1 MPSTPED
8 LQLTLATLQPK
19 RATPSTGQNRLC
31 VCISDVHF
39 TDDTVGSQSAEE
51 TVWPIFFDELTTVCS
66 KQNINELILI
76 LDGDVVDMIR
86 SAEWAMAGVYP
97 WQRDHPEFKP
107 CLRRIMANIVKL
119 HSRAPDPGDPNGA
132 CGFFHRLRQT
142 VKLLHDQRI
151 SVEVLTLLG
160 NHDKEIF
167 ADPDVLKMYYE
178 ECVGQPVNQL
188 SAAYRNWIGKMYF
201 DDEQHF
207 AAPDSVPWLPFYWGD
222 AELRTFI
229 THGHWRD
236 RDNCLSIS
244 AANGLPGWTTK
255 DGWRSLAW
263 QQLNYRPF
271 TEPCFGDTVAAGAL
285 STFIYSCQLALEAY
299 RNTKNDP
306 QLDFSRI
313 KRILAELDLYRPTS
327 AAVSRI
333 LDETRNKSSEELRDI
348 IESELYKALK
358 LWLRDDFTLESSPS
372 GRRFGLKVARVW
384 LMLTD
389 RLNMF
394 RIQLHLVRAILLIAD
409 MLEKIQPESVY
420 SEDGASFK
428 NLQAFPTFQDAFLAK
443 GFHLHGEG
451 HTHLPLEAEADMDF
465 PPNGSYNNLTYVN
478 FGTWRDQ
485 VVDKEKG
492 GYRRRGIGRTLYVLN
507 LQNQQPPEYRYFV
520 RDNLN
525 WSDNMDRL

>member
-1 MPSTPED
+1 MTSTQED
-8 LQLTLATLQPK
+8 LELTLATLQPA

-51 TVWPIFFDELTTVCS
+51 TVWPIFFDEIVTVCN
-66 KQNINELILI
+66 KQNINELTLI

-97 WQRDHPEFKP
+97 WQRQHPEFKP

-119 HSRAPDPGDPNGA
+119 HCRAPAPGDPNGA

-142 VKLLHDQRI
+142 VKLLQDQRI

-178 ECVGQPVNQL
+178 ECVGQPISQL
-188 SAAYRNWIGKMYF
+188 SAAYRSWVGKMYF
-201 DDEQHF
+201 NDEQHF
-207 AAPDSVPWLPFYWGD
+207 AAADSVPWLPFYWGD
-222 AELRTFI
+222 ADLRTFI

-236 RDNCLSIS
+236 RDNCLSLS
-244 AANGLPGWTTK
+244 PANGLPGWTTK
-255 DGWRSLAW
+255 DGWRAQAW

-285 STFIYSCQLALEAY
+285 STFIYRCQLALDEY
-299 RNTKNDP
+299 RKAKNDP
-306 QLDFSRI
+306 QLDLSRI

-327 AAVSRI
+327 AAISRI
-333 LDETRNKSSEELRDI
+333 LEETRNKSSEELRDI
-348 IESELYKALK
+348 IESELYKALC
-358 LWLRDDFTLESSPS
+358 LWLSYDFTLESSPPL
-372 GRRFGLKVARVW
+372 RRFGLKAARVW
-384 LMLTD
+384 LMLTG

-394 RIQLHLVRAILLIAD
+394 RIQLYLVRGVLLIAD

-420 SEDGASFK
+420 TEDGASFK
-428 NLQAFPTFQDAFLAK
+428 NLQAFPTFQDTFLAK

-451 HTHLPLEAEADMDF
+451 HTHIPLEAEADMDF
-465 PPNGSYNNLTYVN
+465 PSASYNNLTYVN

-485 VVDKEKG
+485 IVDKEKG

-507 LQNQQPPEYRYFV
+507 LQNQQAPEYRYFV

>member
-1 MPSTPED
+1 MTSNQDD
-8 LQLTLATLQPK
+8 LQLTLATLQPA
-19 RATPSTGQNRLC
+19 RTTPTTGLNRLC

-39 TDDTVGSQSAEE
+39 TDNTVGSQSAEE
-51 TVWPIFFDELTTVCS
+51 TVWPIFFDEMVTVCT
-66 KQNINELILI
+66 KQNINELTLI

-97 WQRDHPEFKP
+97 WQREHPEFKP
-107 CLRRIMANIVKL
+107 CLRRIMASIIEI
-119 HSRAPDPGDPNGA
+119 HCRAPAPSDPDGA
-132 CGFFHRLRQT
+132 CGFFYRLQET
-142 VKLLHDQRI
+142 VKFLEKQQI

-167 ADPDVLKMYYE
+167 ADPDVLKTYYKA
-178 ECVGQPVNQL
+178 CVGQPIEEL
-188 SAAYRNWIGKMYF
+188 SAAYRSWVGKMYF
-201 DDEQHF
+201 NDEQHF

-236 RDNCLSIS
+236 RDNCLSVS

-255 DGWRSLAW
+255 DGWRAHAW
-263 QQLNYRPF
+263 QQLHYRPF

-285 STFIYSCQLALEAY
+285 STFIYRCQLALEDY
-299 RNTKNDP
+299 RKTKNDP
-306 QLDFSRI
+306 QLDLSRI

-333 LDETRNKSSEELRDI
+333 LEETRHKASEELRGI
-348 IESELYKALK
+348 IESELYKALC
-358 LWLRDDFTLESSPS
+358 LWLRDDFTLQSSPS
-372 GRRFGLKVARVW
+372 GRRLGLKIARVW
-384 LMLTD
+384 LMLTGRFD
-389 RLNMF
+389 KV
-394 RIQLHLVRAILLIAD
+394 RIQLHLVRGVLLIAD

-428 NLQAFPTFQDAFLAK
+428 NLQAFPTFQDAFLAQ

-451 HTHLPLEAEADMDF
+451 HTHIPLQAEADMDY
-465 PPNGSYNNLTYVN
+465 PPDRSYNNLTYIN

-492 GYRRRGIGRTLYVLN
+492 GYRRRGIGRTLYVLH
-507 LQNQQPPEYRYFV
+507 LQNQQTPEYRYFV